1 MQQHRIVKR
10 FLWLDVSARC
20 RCIFFFVLFLAERS
34 ATLFWFVRC
43 GASFCRSL
51 LQLNVFPGS
60 YFLLWSDIVACFWA
74 GTSTERL
81 GLLYEIILPI
91 TPFSNCLLYIKGAI
105 RGFYFEG
112 KPLLQEEEKRR
123 KKARRDFITPVVTC
137 ASSSTM
143 PRAHQKVESDG
154 SLFSR
159 IVEQGWLAFLLLGI
173 FMIGLRLYNVKQR
186 RDQRKLLREG
196 LMAEMGYRGKANK
209 KD

>member
-1 MQQHRIVKR
+1 
-10 FLWLDVSARC
+10 
-20 RCIFFFVLFLAERS
+20 
-34 ATLFWFVRC
+34 
-43 GASFCRSL
+43 
-51 LQLNVFPGS
+51 
-60 YFLLWSDIVACFWA
+60 
-74 GTSTERL
+74 
-81 GLLYEIILPI
+81 
-91 TPFSNCLLYIKGAI
+91 
-105 RGFYFEG
+105 
-112 KPLLQEEEKRR
+112 
-123 KKARRDFITPVVTC
+123 
-137 ASSSTM
+137 M